1 MDFIVRETKNIDEK
15 REIAEIAV
23 GYVLE
28 GQSIDSMSVQQILN
42 LQEY

>member
-28 GQSIDSMSVQQILN
+28 GQSISLDVSTTN
-42 LQEY
+42 T